1 MSTFLSI
8 LGILVLLVIAF
19 IVWRLV
25 ATARG
30 GRKPLMRLLE
40 QIAPVIDA
48 VRAGLRPD
56 AAQVRQFAADP
67 ATRKVLYDTLL
78 YHQRLDLFP
87 TTYRTWEAM
96 AEADL
101 VFWLCHPNELGSPPD
116 AIELMATVP
125 DPAGTGG
132 SSRKYFVFRFKTK
145 PPHWA
150 ASDDWL
156 AGVAGPYPTAGDP
169 MPGGTGTFSRF
180 ESYDSHSPEEHV
192 ARCPRPASETR
203 A

>member
-1 MSTFLSI
+1 MSIVLSI
-8 LGILVLLVIAF
+8 LGILAVLIVAF

-25 ATARG
+25 VTALGQR
-30 GRKPLMRLLE
+30 RLMSRVLE
-40 QIAPVIDA
+40 QIAPIIDA
-48 VRAGLRPD
+48 VRAGSEPD
-56 AAQVRQFAADP
+56 AEQVRQSAANP

-78 YHQRLDLFP
+78 FHQRLDLFP
-87 TTYRTWEAM
+87 AAYRTWEAM

-116 AIELMATVP
+116 AIELMETVP

-132 SSRKYFVFRFKTK
+132 SPRTYFVFRFKTH

-150 ASDDWL
+150 APEGWL
-156 AGVAGPYPTAGDP
+156 AGVAGPFATAGDP
-169 MPGGTGTFSRF
+169 KPGGTGTFSRF